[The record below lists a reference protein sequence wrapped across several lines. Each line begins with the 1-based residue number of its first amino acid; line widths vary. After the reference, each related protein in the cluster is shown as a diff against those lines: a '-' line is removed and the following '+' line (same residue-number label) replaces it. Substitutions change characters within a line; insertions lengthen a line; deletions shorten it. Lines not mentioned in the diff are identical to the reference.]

1 MTIMSPFLDEHKKFL
16 LLLIKHKVDFIVI
29 GGYAVIYH
37 GYERT
42 TGDMD
47 LWLSPDND
55 NRDKFINALKEHGVI
70 KEHLEKI
77 NILDF
82 TQPQVL
88 HIGEKPNQ
96 IDFLTFARGL
106 DFDEAYQKKE
116 ILILEGKPIPV
127 LNFEHLIVTKML
139 LGRPQDKA
147 DIDKLKKIQQYRN
160 IK

>member
-1 MTIMSPFLDEHKKFL
+1 MTPFLEEHKKML
-16 LLLIKHKVDFIVI
+16 LLLVKHKVAFILI

-47 LWLSPDND
+47 LWLRPDND
-55 NRDKFINALKEHGVI
+55 NRDKFIQALSEHGVL

-77 NILDF
+77 GALDF
-82 TQPQVL
+82 TQSQAL
-88 HIGEKPNQ
+88 HVGEKPNQ
-96 IDFLTFARGL
+96 VEFLTFTQGL
-106 DFDEAYQKKE
+106 DFEDAYQKKE
-116 ILILEGKPIPV
+116 ILELEGNPIPV
-127 LNFEHLIVTKML
+127 LHYEHLIVTKML

-160 IK
+160 RK